1 MLRDSFI
8 IKIRPRFVASQPGEQ
23 PIAIHILTII
33 SRRKENQTT
42 KFFQSIWENRKRI
55 FFKKQTQNTVAILFT
70 DPFLKYQNRAS
81 LDQYS
86 KDLYSLFLMYVKLR
100 AIEIDWN

>member
-8 IKIRPRFVASQPGEQ
+8 IKIRPKFVASQPGEQ

-42 KFFQSIWENRKRI
+42 NFFSQYGKTGKEFSLKNKHKIQWLYYS
-55 FFKKQTQNTVAILFT
+55 QTLF
-70 DPFLKYQNRAS
+70 
-81 LDQYS
+81 
-86 KDLYSLFLMYVKLR
+86 
-100 AIEIDWN
+100 